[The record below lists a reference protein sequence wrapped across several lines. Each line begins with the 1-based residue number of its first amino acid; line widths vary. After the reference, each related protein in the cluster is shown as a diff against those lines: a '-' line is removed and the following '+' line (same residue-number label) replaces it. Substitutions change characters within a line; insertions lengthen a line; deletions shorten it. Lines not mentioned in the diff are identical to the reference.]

1 MGADASIL
9 PLGASCHLAFRVDFG
24 GLASAWIAPRL
35 EGRVKKGELGL
46 EICFFEFFFFN
57 N

>member
-24 GLASAWIAPRL
+24 GLASAWTAPRL
-35 EGRVKKGELGL
+35 EGRVKNGELGL
-46 EICFFEFFFFN
+46 EIFFFFSFFR
-57 N
+57 